1 MGNKVLTVA
10 LMAMLAAALLVSCAD
25 VPSTGPTPPV
35 FNSEFRFVNAAADVS
50 GAVSVSVD
58 DASVGSLELGNA
70 TGYGTFPSGNRVVD
84 LSTGDSQSIGMD
96 SDQKAS
102 VYILPSVA
110 GVRELVRLGEGR
122 IFDNPREPS
131 LRIFSAHPDSSFEV
145 YAYAGGDTVYDGTAL
160 TFKTNTGYLGVAAA
174 TYTVDVRFAGGSA
187 TVAST
192 SVAVASGHT
201 VVVIGTGA
209 NASLTALND

>member
-1 MGNKVLTVA
+1 MGNKILTVA

-35 FNSEFRFVNAAADVS
+35 FNSEFRFVHAAADLGQLEVR
-50 GAVSVSVD
+50 VD
-58 DASVGSLELGNA
+58 GSQVATLALGESSPR
-70 TGYGTFPSGNRVVD
+70 GTFPSGSRVVA
-84 LSTGDSQSIGMD
+84 LSSGESQNIGMD

-122 IFDNPREPS
+122 TFDNPRAPS
-131 LRIFSAHPDSSFEV
+131 LRIFSAHPDSSFEI

-174 TYTVDVRFAGGSA
+174 TYTVDVKFAGSSTTA
-187 TVAST
+187 AST
-192 SVAVASGHT
+192 SVTVANGHT
-201 VVVIGTGA
+201 VMVVGVGA
-209 NASLTALND
+209 GVSLTALND